1 MALKDLMFRNEI
13 DELVHGA
20 YHALDTPDGPATR
33 YYSDEQIALLPEVA
47 RDWALGVGNP
57 VPHADLQVGE
67 TVLDLGCGAGID
79 VLLAAHEV
87 GPTGRVIG
95 LDLLEEMLER
105 GRKAAADAGADNVEF
120 VQGKMDGIPLPD
132 ESVDIVI
139 SNGAINL
146 AARKSRVF
154 AEAFRVLKPGGRFC
168 VADITI
174 HEEDLPPEILTHPS
188 AWAG

>member
-13 DELVHGA
+13 EELVHGA

-79 VLLAAHEV
+79 VLLAAHAV

-120 VQGKMDGIPLPD
+120 IQGKMDGILKKTF
-132 ESVDIVI
+132 
-139 SNGAINL
+139 AL
-146 AARKSRVF
+146 ATTTRIPSIPTHRRSPTRVASRIF
-154 AEAFRVLKPGGRFC
+154 AWR
-168 VADITI
+168 
-174 HEEDLPPEILTHPS
+174 
-188 AWAG
+188 